1 MNTFWAVHI
10 PRFVIVYFILANLVA
25 IILFPGGNHLDS
37 TQVGYDFTRNFFS
50 ELGFYKTFSDDINFL
65 SAFFFNSAMFL
76 FVAQGFGFLFMPFFF
91 KENKKAYIFA
101 WLGAI
106 CIFLSTIF
114 YAMVGLTPGD
124 LYFNAH
130 VFAVFTAFR
139 LTLPGVLFLM
149 LAFYFS
155 KASNIYT
162 IGAFLL
168 LASVVAYIIFMG
180 DMPQI
185 DPVNDREN
193 FVRFVSMDVLMLNVI
208 LQKLIVIAML
218 ISMFMFTFGFQKL
231 KQLS

>member
-1 MNTFWAVHI
+1 MVRCDLYI
-10 PRFVIVYFILANLVA
+10 PINYFL
-25 IILFPGGNHLDS
+25 
-37 TQVGYDFTRNFFS
+37 RN
-50 ELGFYKTFSDDINFL
+50 GR
-65 SAFFFNSAMFL
+65 
-76 FVAQGFGFLFMPFFF
+76 
-91 KENKKAYIFA
+91 
-101 WLGAI
+101 
-106 CIFLSTIF
+106 
-114 YAMVGLTPGD
+114 LTPGD

-193 FVRFVSMDVLMLNVI
+193 FVRFVSMDILRLNVI

-218 ISMFMFTFGFQKL
+218 VSMFMFTFGFQKL